1 MPSNDELDASAMP
14 GKARRTAEVTGRPV
28 RGVVI
33 GQEIISYAIRTG
45 DVQPFLDQGWDL
57 DWLGHREKPLHA
69 AIFRDNEQDAW
80 RFILRHYEKH
90 GKVPAPDLFHLDSP
104 QFEILDNEHTAAE
117 IIEVA
122 RRVYLAA
129 LYAFDNDDIVRMYEA
144 DDWAAIPEM
153 LRKLAADMDGVGGP
167 AALPFRLLSL
177 DDIDAL
183 PDPEI
188 LIDGLIDHGT
198 VTKLVGESGKGKSF
212 VAIDWSLCIAT
223 GRRWKHRNVRQGR
236 VLYIAAEGAY
246 GLKKRIRA
254 WKKTYGD
261 VPPDSLKLI
270 PDAVQLADAGQL
282 AALVRVA
289 RNYDV
294 VVIDTLSRTSVG
306 LEENSSTDM
315 ARYIDACYKIRDA
328 AKEAGATVL
337 VVHHTGYDTKRARGS
352 SALFANGD
360 GEILIESDDPHQ
372 RMTMTVKKRKDG
384 EAGQQV
390 HLNLETVDCGDWTS
404 CVVREQDAPE
414 IELSPRERVLA
425 ALTSA
430 WQPTKDVERLTGLT
444 NSTADRALKALVAEE
459 LAESHR
465 AGNRT
470 EYRLV

>member
-1 MPSNDELDASAMP
+1 MS
-14 GKARRTAEVTGRPV
+14 
-28 RGVVI
+28 
-33 GQEIISYAIRTG
+33 
-45 DVQPFLDQGWDL
+45 
-57 DWLGHREKPLHA
+57 EKPFILGREIVSETLRSGDITPYLSAGLTPEFMSDAMHPAYA
-69 AIFRDNEQDAW
+69 AVFTGQDYDAW
-80 RFILRHYEKH
+80 AHILRHHEAH
-90 GKVPAPDLFHLDSP
+90 GRVPDVRLFRRSFPEQSYALPAARTTASELTSLARDAIN
-104 QFEILDNEHTAAE
+104 QFETEIGATEAGRYIDAGDPVMAAKIMLETAE
-117 IIEVA
+117 KV
-122 RRVYLAA
+122 LSQ
-129 LYAFDNDDIVRMYEA
+129 
-144 DDWAAIPEM
+144 
-153 LRKLAADMDGVGGP
+153 P

-177 DDIDAL
+177 ADIDNL

-223 GRRWKHRNVRQGR
+223 GRKWQGREVRKGR
-236 VLYIAAEGAY
+236 VLYVAAEGAF

-254 WKKTYGD
+254 WKRTNGD
-261 VPPDSLKLI
+261 VPEDSFKLI

-282 AALVRVA
+282 QALVRVA
-289 RNYDV
+289 KDFDV
-294 VVIDTLSRTSVG
+294 VVIDTLARTSAG
-306 LEENSSTDM
+306 LEENSATDM
-315 ARYIDACYKIRDA
+315 GVYINNCYKIRDSA
-328 AKEAGATVL
+328 REAGATVL
-337 VVHHTGYDTKRARGS
+337 IVHHTGYDKKRARGS

-360 GEILIESDDPHQ
+360 GEILIESDDPHDL
-372 RMTMTVKKRKDG
+372 MTMTVKKRKDG
-384 EAGQQV
+384 EAGQQLCM
-390 HLNLETVDCGDWTS
+390 HLETVDCGDWTS

>member
-1 MPSNDELDASAMP
+1 MRLNLGREIVSDVVRHGEDTLKQYLAQGYNRSWLTDRVNLTHVAVFDSADGP
-14 GKARRTAEVTGRPV
+14 AYEYLLKYFSETGRVPSID
-28 RGVVI
+28 RFRAGFPK
-33 GQEIISYAIRTG
+33 QTY
-45 DVQPFLDQGWDL
+45 
-57 DWLGHREKPLHA
+57 PL
-69 AIFRDNEQDAW
+69 
-80 RFILRHYEKH
+80 
-90 GKVPAPDLFHLDSP
+90 PDSSLST
-104 QFEILDNEHTAAE
+104 EE
-117 IIEVA
+117 IIEMA
-122 RRVYLAA
+122 RDRVRDTEMVL
-129 LYAFDNDDIVRMYEA
+129 AFDDIRAAHEA
-144 DDWAAIPEM
+144 EDWDALSSRLAD
-153 LRKLAADMDGVGGP
+153 AADVIRNAGGSVP
-167 AALPFRLLSL
+167 LPFRLLSL

-270 PDAVQLADAGQL
+270 PDAVQLADVGQL

-289 RNYDV
+289 RDYDV

-414 IELSPRERVLA
+414 VEQTPAGKALA

-430 WQPTKDVERLTGLT
+430 WQSTRDVERLTGLT

-465 AGNRT
+465 AGNKI